1 MQEHSGNW
9 DNCLEYVE
17 ITDLGLRR
25 ANNQDSLACRLAND
39 SDELNRRGH
48 LFMVADGMGAHAAGE
63 KASKMA
69 VDAVQHTYYKLLDE
83 PPEAAIVKAIEDA
96 NRQIHNWGQVNLD
109 FRGMGTTASVLV
121 LLPQRALVAHV
132 GDSRVYRLR
141 GNRLEQL
148 TFDHSLVWEM
158 IAARHL
164 QAHEVPNYIPKNI
177 ITRSLGPSET
187 VEVDVEGPFSLLP
200 GDTFLICSDG
210 LSGQVEDQEIG
221 IIVSHLPLQE
231 AARVLVDI
239 ANLRGGPDNIS
250 IVLARV
256 KGGQL
261 VSDRAAAYEAAGEAR
276 RPGRPIPLA
285 VWILL
290 GLTFLGSLLLAVGS
304 QWSYSL
310 LTGGLFLLVLLLALV
325 YRRGPLRAAGSTGGV
340 LGKAPHRSSV
350 CKADRGFVE
359 KLASLVQQLE
369 DAGHSGRADGTP
381 YTIDW
386 PPFHNHRD
394 AGQRAAACGDIPS
407 AISAYCRAISCI
419 MQQLRSQHAHG
430 AVVATPPGNDAGE
443 QD

>member
-25 ANNQDSLACRLAND
+25 ANNQDSLACRLASD
-39 SDELNRRGH
+39 SDELKRRGH

-69 VDAVQHTYYKLLDE
+69 VDAVQHAYYKLPDE
-83 PPEAAIVKAIEDA
+83 SPEAAIVKAIEDA
-96 NRQIHNWGQVNLD
+96 NRQIHTWGQANLD

-121 LLPQRALVAHV
+121 LMPQRALVAHV

-164 QAHEVPNYIPKNI
+164 EASEVPNYIPKNI
-177 ITRSLGPSET
+177 ITRSLGPSEN

-210 LSGQVEDQEIG
+210 LSGQVEDREIG

-231 AARVLVDI
+231 AARVLVDL

-261 VSDRAAAYEAAGEAR
+261 ASGSSAGHEAAGETR
-276 RPGRPIPLA
+276 GPSRPIPLG
-285 VWILL
+285 VWLVL
-290 GLTFLGSLLLAVGS
+290 GVALLGSLLLAMNS
-304 QWSYSL
+304 QWLYAM
-310 LTGGLFLLVLLLALV
+310 LTGGVFLLSLLLALV
-325 YRRGPLRAAGSTGGV
+325 YRRGPMRAVRPAVGAH
-340 LGKAPHRSSV
+340 GKAPHRSCV

-369 DAGHSGRADGTP
+369 DAARSGRPDGTP

-394 AGQRAAACGDIPS
+394 AGQRAAARGDVAS
-407 AISAYCRAISCI
+407 AISEYCHAISCM
-419 MQQLRSQHAHG
+419 MQQLRSQHAQG
-430 AVVATPPGNDAGE
+430 AVVPTPSANDAEE